1 MGQNLG
7 KFKTQ
12 TVTHTPIGYNGA
24 DRTRRLF
31 MGTHPVSSVRNTMLR
46 WRCGY
51 LSGFGPAA
59 GVSKKADGKDVEK
72 ADRVYGGALVRVF

>member
-1 MGQNLG
+1 MGQNLVQR
-7 KFKTQ
+7 KTQ
-12 TVTHTPIGYNGA
+12 TVTHMPIGHYGA
-24 DRTRRLF
+24 DSMGRLF
-31 MGTHPVSSVRNTMLR
+31 TGSHPVSSVRNTMLC

-51 LSGFGPAA
+51 LSGSGPAA